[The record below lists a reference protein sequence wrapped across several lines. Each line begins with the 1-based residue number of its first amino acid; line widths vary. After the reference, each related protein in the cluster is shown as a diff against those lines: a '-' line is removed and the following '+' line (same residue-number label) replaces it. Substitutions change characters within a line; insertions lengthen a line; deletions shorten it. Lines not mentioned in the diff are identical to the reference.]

1 MIASRMLKVRGR
13 TIGADPR
20 IQSHDQPQEDA
31 WERSSR
37 PPGRDAREVWV
48 VPDHDDTVR
57 VGTAVFG
64 GARACLPR
72 SKVSMIVMRPPQHG
86 HSGRW
91 SGGAVGSSVALG
103 AGTASRSLAL
113 ARSALRPA
121 CEQAVVPDA
130 VEAFGQDVQQKAAD
144 ELVGAKRHGAVAL
157 VATIVLVAEGDTGL
171 GVRDART
178 ARRRAA
184 R

>member
-1 MIASRMLKVRGR
+1 MPASARTVSINVAGEGKEAVRGLRWVIASRMLKVRGR

-20 IQSHDQPQEDA
+20 IQSHDQAQEDA

-48 VPDHDDTVR
+48 VPDHNDTVR

-86 HSGRW
+86 H
-91 SGGAVGSSVALG
+91 GG
-103 AGTASRSLAL
+103 
-113 ARSALRPA
+113 
-121 CEQAVVPDA
+121 
-130 VEAFGQDVQQKAAD
+130 
-144 ELVGAKRHGAVAL
+144 
-157 VATIVLVAEGDTGL
+157 
-171 GVRDART
+171 
-178 ARRRAA
+178 
-184 R
+184 